1 MAPRSWRHSAP
12 GPSHREPP
20 PDARD
25 SISAPRAMHAAIAP
39 RTVVRPEVLHASRA
53 ARAASH
59 DIGHGGR
66 WCDVDEGDYA
76 IVGDC
81 EIAGFRIWGNN
92 HIFRVSSL
100 GILSSLYK
108 VKGCEKMGQVLWA
121 IAQRGVAPEMSG
133 ENRRDPK
140 TINTTRDESRRP
152 LSAAPLTRGVGS
164 KTGNM
169 PTHVSTPH
177 TPPSAS
183 PSTPCAPFL
192 AGHPMR
198 RARCFFTHA
207 RRDR

>member
-1 MAPRSWRHSAP
+1 MGGSKRTWRSTTSTRRLDLLAPRSWRHSAP

-81 EIAGFRIWGNN
+81 EIAPDISGKPLYHIWG
-92 HIFRVSSL
+92 ITIYFEFLLDCFISV
-100 GILSSLYK
+100 LYK
-108 VKGCEKMGQVLWA
+108 MKGCERNGA
-121 IAQRGVAPEMSG
+121 
-133 ENRRDPK
+133 
-140 TINTTRDESRRP
+140 
-152 LSAAPLTRGVGS
+152 
-164 KTGNM
+164 
-169 PTHVSTPH
+169 
-177 TPPSAS
+177 
-183 PSTPCAPFL
+183 
-192 AGHPMR
+192 
-198 RARCFFTHA
+198 
-207 RRDR
+207 